1 MADERYSF
9 VETDAQSIYDT
20 VLDSVMEAVNEPLY
34 PGDERR
40 IFTEAII
47 MVFVA
52 MYNHMN
58 ETAKQRVLRYARGYV
73 LDDIGEMKGTYRL
86 AASAAGDTFRFSVS
100 APQAANIVIPAGTRI
115 TPDGEVYFETQAAAV
130 LQAGEMYVDVAGI
143 CTTPGEDYNGLGPGK
158 VNVLVDLI
166 PFIAKAEN
174 LYGTTGGD
182 NGEPYPW
189 EDDGAGDERYRERI
203 QLANGTHSVAA
214 TLAGYKFFALSAD
227 PDIVDVEID
236 SPQGNYVDIYPLMK
250 GGEIPT
256 EDELERIAAAFPD
269 DVRIMTDVVT
279 VKAPEQVEYGVELK
293 YYCTLDNEAHAAETV
308 EAAGGA
314 IDLYNDWQA
323 SALGQAINPD
333 KLRRFILAPADG
345 SEAVERVEIVSPV
358 YTALNKKQ
366 VAKFNGTIK
375 VSHEIVT
382 A

>member
-1 MADERYSF
+1 MAEKYDF
-9 VETDAQSIYDT
+9 VTTDAQSIHST
-20 VLDSVMEAVNEPLY
+20 TLDMLMDSVNEPLY

-40 IFTEAII
+40 IFAEALV
-47 MVFVA
+47 MVLVA
-52 MYNHMN
+52 VYNDMN
-58 ETAKQRVLRYARGYV
+58 ETAKQRTLQNARGYV
-73 LDDIGEMKGTYRL
+73 LDAIGEMKNTYRL

-100 APQAANIVIPAGTRI
+100 APQTGNIVIPAGTRI
-115 TPDGEVYFETQAAAV
+115 TPDGEVYFATQAAAV
-130 LQAGEMYVDVAGI
+130 LQAGEMHVDVEGV

-166 PFIAKAEN
+166 PYIAGATN

-189 EDDGAGDERYRERI
+189 EDGGAGDERYRERI

-227 PDIVDVEID
+227 PDIIDVEIV

-250 GGEIPT
+250 GGAVPT
-256 EDELERIAAAFPD
+256 ADELERIAAAFPD
-269 DVRIMTDVVT
+269 DVRIMTDIVT
-279 VKAPEQVEYGVELK
+279 VKAPEQVDYGVELK
-293 YYCTLDNEAHAAETV
+293 YYCTLDNEAQAVETV

-314 IDLYNDWQA
+314 IDLYNQWQV
-323 SALGQAINPD
+323 SGLGQAINPD
-333 KLRRFILAPADG
+333 KLRKFILAPADG
-345 SEAVERVEIVSPV
+345 SEAVERVEIVSPA
-358 YTALNKKQ
+358 YKALNKKQ